1 MMKNPLISIVI
12 PIYNAEKYLH
22 ECLDSV
28 INQTYKNIEIIA
40 INDGS
45 NDSSLDIL
53 NEYFNNDKRIKI
65 YTKENGGVSS
75 ARNYALEKVN
85 GDYIMFIDS
94 DDYLVNKNVI
104 QELINNLQGYDI
116 IRFGNYDL
124 KDNNLLENKQIYKL
138 QDEYESGIDFINKV
152 LSNVDIYGWYLWQY
166 IFKKELWN
174 GIKFPEGRIFED
186 ASTIY
191 KVLLNS
197 NKIKTITKPIYTYR
211 YNDISLSKK
220 INLKICKD
228 MLETID
234 ESCNYINTLSI
245 SNNTKELLKNNFSY
259 SYISVVNALHIID
272 KNDRKEI
279 KEMLIKYR
287 YLLENC
293 KYNNAKYIKDIIS
306 IFGIS
311 NTALLLNIRRI
322 IKNVL

>member
-22 ECLDSV
+22 ECLDSI

-152 LSNVDIYGWYLWQY
+152 LSNVDTYGWYLWQY

-197 NKIKTITKPIYTYR
+197 NKIKTITEPIYTYR
-211 YNDISLSKK
+211 YNDDSLSKK
-220 INLKICKD
+220 INIKICKD

-245 SNNTKELLKNNFSY
+245 QDNTKELLKNNYSY
-259 SYISVVNALHIID
+259 SYISVVNALYIID
-272 KNDRKEI
+272 SNDRKELL
-279 KEMLIKYR
+279 KSLEDKK

-293 KYNNAKYIKDIIS
+293 RYGNAIKIKNIINRL
-306 IFGIS
+306 GIK
-311 NTALLLNIRRI
+311 NTAILLHTRRK

>member
-45 NDSSLDIL
+45 NDNSLDIL

-152 LSNVDIYGWYLWQY
+152 LSNVDTYGWYLWQY

-197 NKIKTITKPIYTYR
+197 NKIKTITEPIYTYR
-211 YNDISLSKK
+211 YNDVSLSKK

-245 SNNTKELLKNNFSY
+245 QDNTKELLKNNFSY
-259 SYISVVNALHIID
+259 SYISVVNALYIID
-272 KNDRKEI
+272 SNDRKEI

>member
-152 LSNVDIYGWYLWQY
+152 LSNVDTYGWYLWQY

-197 NKIKTITKPIYTYR
+197 NKIKTITKPKYTYR

-245 SNNTKELLKNNFSY
+245 LDNTKELLKNNFSY
-259 SYISVVNALHIID
+259 SYISVVNALYIID
-272 KNDRKEI
+272 SNDRKELLKI
-279 KEMLIKYR
+279 LENKK

-293 KYNNAKYIKDIIS
+293 RYGNAINIKNIINRL
-306 IFGIS
+306 GIK
-311 NTALLLNIRRI
+311 NTAILLHTRRK

>member
-22 ECLDSV
+22 ECLDSI

-53 NEYFNNDKRIKI
+53 NEYFNNDKRIEI
-65 YTKENGGVSS
+65 YSKENGGVSS

-152 LSNVDIYGWYLWQY
+152 LSNVDTYGWYLWQY

-197 NKIKTITKPIYTYR
+197 NKIKTITEPIYTYR
-211 YNDISLSKK
+211 YNDDSLSKK
-220 INLKICKD
+220 INIKICKD

-245 SNNTKELLKNNFSY
+245 QDNTKELLKNNYSY
-259 SYISVVNALHIID
+259 SYISVVNALYIID
-272 KNDRKEI
+272 SNDRKELLKI
-279 KEMLIKYR
+279 LENKK

-293 KYNNAKYIKDIIS
+293 RYGNAINIKNIINRL
-306 IFGIS
+306 GIK
-311 NTALLLNIRRI
+311 NTAILLHTRRK

>member
-124 KDNNLLENKQIYKL
+124 KDNNLLENKQIYEL

-152 LSNVDIYGWYLWQY
+152 LSNVDTYGWYLWQY

-197 NKIKTITKPIYTYR
+197 NKIKTITEPIYTYR
-211 YNDISLSKK
+211 YNDVSLSKK

-245 SNNTKELLKNNFSY
+245 QDNTKELLKNNFSY
-259 SYISVVNALHIID
+259 SYISVVNALYIID
-272 KNDRKEI
+272 SKDRKELLKI
-279 KEMLIKYR
+279 LENKKH
-287 YLLENC
+287 LLENC
-293 KYNNAKYIKDIIS
+293 RYGNAINIKNIINRL
-306 IFGIS
+306 GIK
-311 NTALLLNIRRI
+311 NTAILLHTRRK